1 MLNLDEICA
10 LRDKLI
16 MDDSLTT
23 DEQVFM
29 YELLQNQIFER
40 RNLTPTH

>member
-1 MLNLDEICA
+1 MNLEELCA

-23 DEQVFM
+23 RQQTFLFGMFQD
-29 YELLQNQIFER
+29 LIER
-40 RNLTPTH
+40 YRTTSILV